1 MNVDAP
7 RRLLQF
13 AVRDA
18 LTTSRQSNSAT
29 EPTLKR
35 LRSVVSTSTGDS
47 SLVDPPRRIQSVAR
61 VPTSMATVMKA
72 VAEAAEDVTRVKSS
86 GSVFDRLG
94 RGLNVSETS
103 GPLASFREV
112 ATEDVDYE
120 DSIQI
125 HERTQST
132 YLQRSQYSGQYAG
145 NTMLESET
153 GLPSDSVSDNEGF
166 DDVNVMGRRVADVS
180 LTGTSGGNKGE
191 NSLMVQYSVAKNA
204 EDLRRK
210 SMNKDQGQPTAAANN
225 SHKIVNISVN
235 VNTWKP
241 PHYQEPREGA
251 ELDDWKSVQEIEAGT
266 PNSDLRLM
274 KENSNP
280 VPVSNGNVRC
290 PDANMIHVLSFCYF
304 F

>member
-1 MNVDAP
+1 MNIDAP

-47 SLVDPPRRIQSVAR
+47 SLVEPPRRILSVAR
-61 VPTSMATVMKA
+61 VPNSMATVMKA

-94 RGLNVSETS
+94 RGMDVSETS
-103 GPLASFREV
+103 GPLASFREA

-132 YLQRSQYSGQYAG
+132 YLQRSQYSGQYVG
-145 NTMLESET
+145 NSMLESET

-180 LTGTSGGNKGE
+180 LTGTSGGNKGD

-204 EDLRRK
+204 DDLRRK

-235 VNTWKP
+235 GNNWKP

-251 ELDDWKSVQEIEAGT
+251 ELDDWTSLQDIEADT

-290 PDANMIHVLSFCYF
+290 PDANMIHVLSFS
-304 F
+304 

>member
-1 MNVDAP
+1 MNIDAP

-18 LTTSRQSNSAT
+18 LTLTTSRQSNSAT

-61 VPTSMATVMKA
+61 VPNSMATVMKA

-94 RGLNVSETS
+94 RGMDVSETS
-103 GPLASFREV
+103 GPLASFREA

-132 YLQRSQYSGQYAG
+132 YLQRSQYSGQYVT

-180 LTGTSGGNKGE
+180 LTGTSGGNKGD
-191 NSLMVQYSVAKNA
+191 
-204 EDLRRK
+204 DLRRR
-210 SMNKDQGQPTAAANN
+210 SMNKDHGQPTAAANN

-241 PHYQEPREGA
+241 PHYQEPIEGA
-251 ELDDWKSVQEIEAGT
+251 ELDDWKSVQDIEAGT

-290 PDANMIHVLSFCYF
+290 PDANIIHILSFS
-304 F
+304 